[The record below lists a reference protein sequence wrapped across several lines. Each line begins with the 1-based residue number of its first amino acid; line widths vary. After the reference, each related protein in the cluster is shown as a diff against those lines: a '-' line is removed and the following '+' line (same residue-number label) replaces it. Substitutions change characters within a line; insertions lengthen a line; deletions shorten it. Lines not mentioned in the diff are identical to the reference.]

1 MTSPI
6 FWHLKCFNTGFRFFF
21 HHKASAVS
29 PTHSGD
35 SPVYA
40 SHHLPSQSYST
51 GATAQVDLYQMPNN
65 NSSPPQFYASPAV
78 PATHQM
84 YHPTPSSPSQIYGN
98 MLNAPTLTNLSYAS
112 SWHSGSDYGMFQ
124 NSYHYQ
130 APEYIP
136 IISDLR

>member
-1 MTSPI
+1 MKSEYEI
-6 FWHLKCFNTGFRFFF
+6 IMDKFFWFP
-21 HHKASAVS
+21 ASAVS

-40 SHHLPSQSYST
+40 SHHLASQAYST
-51 GATAQVDLYQMPNN
+51 GATAQVDLYQMPNSN
-65 NSSPPQFYASPAV
+65 NSPPQFYATPAA
-78 PATHQM
+78 PTTHQM
-84 YHPTPSSPSQIYGN
+84 YHPSPSSPSQIYGN
-98 MLNAPTLTNLSYAS
+98 MLNAPTLTNLSYPS
-112 SWHSGSDYGMFQ
+112 TWHSGSDYGMFQ